1 MKSHEALGKAW
12 HKPKEME
19 GYKELLIGLRSR
31 HTITRVEKPLRLDRA
46 HSVGYKAKPGF
57 ITVHVKIKKGGRK
70 RRQVHRGRKPSKMGI
85 KGFTTKKSLQL
96 IAEER
101 ANKKYPNC
109 EVLNSYW
116 LAEDGRHK
124 WFEVIL
130 LDRINPSVLSDSE
143 ASRVVKRRKRVYRGL
158 TKSGRKMRG
167 LL

>member
-1 MKSHEALGKAW
+1 
-12 HKPKEME
+12 
-19 GYKELLIGLRSR
+19 
-31 HTITRVEKPLRLDRA
+31 VQ
-46 HSVGYKAKPGF
+46 
-57 ITVHVKIKKGGRK
+57 VKIKKGGRK
-70 RRQVHRGRKPSKMGI
+70 RRAVHRGRKPSKLGI
-85 KGFTTKKSLQL
+85 TGFVTKKSLQL

-130 LDRINPSVLSDSE
+130 IDRTNPSILSDKE
-143 ASRVVKRRKRVYRGL
+143 ALKVVKRKKRVLRGL